1 MSLIHL
7 FIGFFLNYFLIKKFI
22 FIADKYKIVAASE
35 ARSSHKGTVVSGA
48 GFVFIFVFIFLF
60 YSQSFSLNF
69 VLPFASVSAIFF
81 TSFLDDIIDIKF
93 YYKLFCQ
100 VLFLFLLFFSLGFD
114 LIFCITLLL
123 IFFVNIN
130 VSNFMDGVNGM
141 SFLYFLVSFVS
152 FIFIDFK
159 INVIL
164 LDNVYFFYIILLSC
178 LLSFG
183 FLNFRKKAI
192 CFLGDVG
199 SISLGLIFSGCVVYY
214 FLLLKA
220 QVLINYPYL
229 VILFFFIYYLDV
241 FYTLL
246 NRFSSNQ
253 NIFKPHK
260 KHLYQILANNYFKS
274 HITSS
279 FLYSFFQLIMN
290 VMVLV
295 ILFSKNFFLSK
306 LMLVV
311 LCFYI
316 CLIIFIYFYV
326 QKKIVKEN
334 S

>member
-1 MSLIHL
+1 MSLIYL
-7 FIGFFLNYFLIKKFI
+7 FIGFFLNYFLLKKFI
-22 FIADKYKIVAASE
+22 SIADKYQIVSVSE
-35 ARSSHKGTVVSGA
+35 SRSSHKGTVVSGA
-48 GFVFIFVFIFLF
+48 GFMFIFVFIFLF

>member
-1 MSLIHL
+1 MSLIYL
-7 FIGFFLNYFLIKKFI
+7 FIGFFFNCFLLKKFI
-22 FIADKYKIVAASE
+22 FIADKYQIVAVPDS
-35 ARSSHKGTVVSGA
+35 RSSHKGTVVSGA
-48 GFVFIFVFIFLF
+48 GFIFIFVFIFLF
-60 YSQSFSLNF
+60 YSQSFRLNF
-69 VLPFASVSAIFF
+69 VLPFVSVLSIFF

-93 YYKLFCQ
+93 YYKLFYQ
-100 VLFLFLLFFSLGFD
+100 VLFLFLLFFSLGCDF
-114 LIFCITLLL
+114 IFCIPLLL

-141 SFLYFLVSFVS
+141 TFLYFLVSFVS

-183 FLNFRKKAI
+183 FFNFRKKAI

-214 FLLLKA
+214 FLLLKE
-220 QVLINYPYL
+220 QTLINYPYL
-229 VILFFFIYYLDV
+229 IILFFFIYYLDV

-290 VMVLV
+290 IIVLV

-326 QKKIVKEN
+326 QKNIVKEN